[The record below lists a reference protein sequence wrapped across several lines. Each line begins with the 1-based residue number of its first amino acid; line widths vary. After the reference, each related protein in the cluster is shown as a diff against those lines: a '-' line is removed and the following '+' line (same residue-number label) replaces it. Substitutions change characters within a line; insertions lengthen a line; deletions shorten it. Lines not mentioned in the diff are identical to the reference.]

1 MYRGWF
7 STRIATASPWRRPR
21 PRRTDA
27 MRREASTSSRY
38 VTSSPDCAMTYA
50 TLSGCSPAWRSGW
63 SVLTASL
70 RGERVV
76 VEVEPR
82 RAPHRLDGRGRAQ
95 RDVPVLVEVVA
106 VGQRAAVLPEDLVA
120 PAAQHL
126 GEVAVVGL
134 ARDLDPGRATLA
146 RVLEAA
152 HDVVRLHLDEVEV
165 RRAVVAA
172 RREDREHVRE
182 AGDADALV
190 GLEAVLVPESLEVLA
205 ADAGRLDRGHVAGL
219 EDLEA
224 GGEDEDVDL
233 VLDPVGGL
241 HADRGDPLDRRRLQR
256 DVVAVERREVGVV
269 EARPLAAQPVLR
281 RQLLPR
287 LRIGDLRL
295 EELFE
300 LALAELAE
308 RQLAPVVGGDREG
321 QLDIRLAQQ
330 PRDPRPERQLEEQL
344 PEALDR
350 AGGLREAPDGRALE
364 DGERFDGG
372 RDLGDDLHRR
382 RAGPDDRDPLVRQV
396 HAVVPAGGVHHDPCV
411 VVDARD
417 IGFLRLGEHAGRA
430 DDVAGGERLA
440 VGRLEA
446 PDVVVLV
453 EDRTLDPP
461 PQPQPRA
468 QAVLVD
474 QILRVGLQLV
484 ARRVDARPVRAL
496 VEGELVAER
505 RDVDGDARIRV
516 PVPGPADALSLLD
529 DDEVV
534 EAGLVEFDGRADAGE
549 PGPDHDDL
557 VVGGSPCAHA
567 VSLLS
572 GWGRLRLRDRRVLR
586 RVRGEL

>member
-82 RAPHRLDGRGRAQ
+82 RAPHRLDRRGRPQ
-95 RDVPVLVEVVA
+95 RHVAVLVEVVA

-120 PAAQHL
+120 AEAQPL

-134 ARDLDPGRATLA
+134 AGDLDPGRAAPA

-165 RRAVVAA
+165 RRAVVAV
-172 RREDREHVRE
+172 RPEDREHVRE
-182 AGDADALV
+182 ARHADALV

-287 LRIGDLRL
+287 LGVGDLRG
-295 EELFE
+295 EELLE
-300 LALAELAE
+300 LALADLAE
-308 RQLAPVVGGDREG
+308 RQLAPVVGGDRER
-321 QLDIRLAQQ
+321 QLDVGLAQQ
-330 PRDPRPERQLEEQL
+330 ARDPRPEGQAEQSL
-344 PEALDR
+344 RAALDR
-350 AGGLREAPDGRALE
+350 PVGLREAPDRRALE
-364 DGERFDGG
+364 DRQVLHLGG
-372 RDLGDDLHRR
+372 DRRNDLHRR
-382 RAGPDDRDPLVRQV
+382 GAGPDD
-396 HAVVPAGGVHHDPCV
+396 
-411 VVDARD
+411 
-417 IGFLRLGEHAGRA
+417 
-430 DDVAGGERLA
+430 
-440 VGRLEA
+440 
-446 PDVVVLV
+446 
-453 EDRTLDPP
+453 
-461 PQPQPRA
+461 
-468 QAVLVD
+468 
-474 QILRVGLQLV
+474 
-484 ARRVDARPVRAL
+484 
-496 VEGELVAER
+496 
-505 RDVDGDARIRV
+505 
-516 PVPGPADALSLLD
+516 
-529 DDEVV
+529 
-534 EAGLVEFDGRADAGE
+534 
-549 PGPDHDDL
+549 
-557 VVGGSPCAHA
+557 
-567 VSLLS
+567 
-572 GWGRLRLRDRRVLR
+572 
-586 RVRGEL
+586 